1 MRNKLQVFILLISM
15 AWIAS
20 SCLDDNEYEYEYPN
34 DTAITAFSLGT
45 VDRYVHTLSSKGE
58 DSVYTE
64 DVDGSE
70 YKFYIDQVKKIIY
83 NPDSLPKGCDATR
96 ILATISSKNSG
107 VIGIKDTKSDSIA
120 AYSSSDS
127 IDFSV
132 PREIR
137 AYNVIGTAYS
147 AYTVTVNVHKEDPD
161 SFGWHTLAQNNAEL
175 AALAQAKAVNV
186 NERIYLFGI
195 DATNNLH
202 IYATNITDGV
212 EWEEVTPDVSLS
224 PNASQNAISFNGYIY
239 TLTNGKTGTNLMRS
253 ADAKIWETIKEATE
267 LTCLA
272 GASSRYL
279 YALTPTGISVSKD
292 EGLTWE
298 VERIDTDPTFL
309 PSAEISLAYTEN
321 LVNKETEHL
330 LLMGRPDASA
340 GQESSTVWTKV
351 QEYAEGSES
360 QPWSYVVYDQADQ
373 FKAPYGR
380 QFLATAYRGG
390 FEALHCDSDSLL
402 VSMDKGITWRKDSV
416 GLPTGFNGA
425 HNFAFVKDE
434 QNYLWIINIDGVGS
448 AWKGRHNS
456 EGWIKEETAFEN

>member
-195 DATNNLH
+195 
-202 IYATNITDGV
+202 V
-212 EWEEVTPDVSLS
+212 P
-224 PNASQNAISFNGYIY
+224 
-239 TLTNGKTGTNLMRS
+239 
-253 ADAKIWETIKEATE
+253 
-267 LTCLA
+267 
-272 GASSRYL
+272 
-279 YALTPTGISVSKD
+279 
-292 EGLTWE
+292 
-298 VERIDTDPTFL
+298 L
-309 PSAEISLAYTEN
+309 P
-321 LVNKETEHL
+321 
-330 LLMGRPDASA
+330 
-340 GQESSTVWTKV
+340 
-351 QEYAEGSES
+351 
-360 QPWSYVVYDQADQ
+360 
-373 FKAPYGR
+373 
-380 QFLATAYRGG
+380 
-390 FEALHCDSDSLL
+390 
-402 VSMDKGITWRKDSV
+402 
-416 GLPTGFNGA
+416 
-425 HNFAFVKDE
+425 
-434 QNYLWIINIDGVGS
+434 
-448 AWKGRHNS
+448 
-456 EGWIKEETAFEN
+456 